1 LDAQKSIPVEPYIA
15 EAQQYY
21 IANWKKSVRTLT
33 HDSAD
38 FIGLPYPY
46 STPTLAGN
54 QMFREMY
61 YWDSYFINCGL
72 LAYGSHPQRD
82 GESTVDEK
90 LAIQQA
96 INNCNNLI
104 YLVDRFGFVP
114 NANRFSILSIVTSPF
129 AKDLTASFHFA

>member
-1 LDAQKSIPVEPYIA
+1 MRCGRNATFSIEFRSLFWLVSLLLFKPLGAQTSSQTEPYIA

-21 IANWKKSVRTLT
+21 IANWKKSVRKLT

-61 YWDSYFINCGL
+61 YWDS
-72 LAYGSHPQRD
+72 
-82 GESTVDEK
+82 
-90 LAIQQA
+90 
-96 INNCNNLI
+96 
-104 YLVDRFGFVP
+104 
-114 NANRFSILSIVTSPF
+114 
-129 AKDLTASFHFA
+129 